1 VFVALAGTGATPVK
15 RSVGKEMKLPPPA
28 TALSALATAPTTQ
41 SKMAWWMVKGIRLPE
56 FGRCGR

>member
-1 VFVALAGTGATPVK
+1 MPVK
-15 RSVGKEMKLPPPA
+15 SSAGKEMKLPPPA